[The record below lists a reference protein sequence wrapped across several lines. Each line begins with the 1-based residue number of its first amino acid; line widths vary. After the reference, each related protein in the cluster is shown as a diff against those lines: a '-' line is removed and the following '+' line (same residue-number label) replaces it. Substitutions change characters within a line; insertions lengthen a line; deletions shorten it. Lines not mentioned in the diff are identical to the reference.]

1 MHIAYEYS
9 YKIGMLIY
17 IFRNNSCLSIMHQ
30 TNSSIGCGSS
40 SDRIDPTEVK
50 FAKLRYFWEETSS
63 FGTSHDH
70 GNNSLR
76 NVTKNTIDS
85 KIALDDKVIIKV
97 WKELKCIWGN
107 LNNLHYGK
115 NTKSQLSFR
124 KNVQRHI
131 SKLMRSKC

>member
-1 MHIAYEYS
+1 MH
-9 YKIGMLIY
+9 K
-17 IFRNNSCLSIMHQ
+17 
-30 TNSSIGCGSS
+30 SSRVTISGGGSGSS
-40 SDRIDPTEVK
+40 FDRNDPTEVK

-97 WKELKCIWGN
+97 
-107 LNNLHYGK
+107 
-115 NTKSQLSFR
+115 
-124 KNVQRHI
+124 
-131 SKLMRSKC
+131 